1 MYCLCYFAG
10 LWDLICSDCFV
21 LCKNFESLCFSFET
35 IYAPN
40 GFDFRQEVTIEED
53 DEDLPPLGPPLM
65 AKILDSA
72 CGQST
77 QEVKLK
83 HRRARCPAFYMLGD
97 TTKLGQPNDQGT
109 NRIVCNFLR
118 KGSAR

>member
-1 MYCLCYFAG
+1 MKTWVSDDVADPLFDFVNIHKFHLPKFEIPFSTFVIPWFA
-10 LWDLICSDCFV
+10 LYLVDDQ
-21 LCKNFESLCFSFET
+21 SLCFSFET

-83 HRRARCPAFYMLGD
+83 HRRA
-97 TTKLGQPNDQGT
+97 
-109 NRIVCNFLR
+109 
-118 KGSAR
+118 